1 MDQLQNLVYNAPTE
15 TSELHSIYKKWFNCQ
30 DVANKYIS
38 KYLPTWRFSNWRNKV
53 SVWIILVHVFDSW
66 SLYSESN
73 ALPKKQ
79 RLKFGKYMIQ
89 YAYHLL
95 EVGQGFL
102 FWTILLNYLLGE
114 EVSYGGEKLSINILN
129 KTKRFEQKELK
140 KELNLPVNETKKKW

>member
-38 KYLPTWRFSNWRNKV
+38 KYLPTRRFSNWRNKV

-95 EVGQGFL
+95 EVGQG
-102 FWTILLNYLLGE
+102 E

-140 KELNLPVNETKKKW
+140 KELNLPVNETKKK

>member
-1 MDQLQNLVYNAPTE
+1 MDQLQNLAYNAPTE

-95 EVGQGFL
+95 EVGQG
-102 FWTILLNYLLGE
+102 E

-129 KTKRFEQKELK
+129 KTKRFELKELK
-140 KELNLPVNETKKKW
+140 KELNLPVNETKKK